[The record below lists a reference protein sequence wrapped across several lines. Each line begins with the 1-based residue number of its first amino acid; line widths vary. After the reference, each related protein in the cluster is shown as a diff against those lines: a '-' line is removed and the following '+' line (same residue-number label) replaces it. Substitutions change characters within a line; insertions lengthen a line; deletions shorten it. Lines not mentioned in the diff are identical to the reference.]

1 MLAQSPASFALAT
14 LRYAP
19 SAPCRWTHLLAT
31 AELGPGMSGAN
42 VRPEADHLVIGHL
55 DALIGAAPH

>member
-1 MLAQSPASFALAT
+1 MPERPLPVDS
-14 LRYAP
+14 
-19 SAPCRWTHLLAT
+19 LLAT

-55 DALIGAAPH
+55 DALIGAAPHWLQP